1 MRNSNPHLY
10 TRLRNAGHA
19 LARLTCKLVLL
30 SLLFV
35 QPAAALTYKDTSV
48 AMNWVDPAKHTA
60 VTWSKGAS
68 CTAYASAPADDD
80 ITAPLNIGFNFVYGA
95 TTYTTVQIMSN
106 GRLQFGNK
114 YCGFG
119 TQSSGSPP
127 TYALPYFNANLNNT
141 MRIYGADF
149 DLTVKGSGTGTSC
162 PPSNCGVRYTA
173 TPLGTAPNRTFV
185 VTWLNA
191 PEWSQPSSSF
201 DLQIILS
208 EDGTFTYQF
217 GAFNNRSK
225 GSAQSGWQLSTSDFF
240 VKSNGAQ
247 SNGTAIKYVPTTV
260 ASSGLKISVASSTA
274 STCSPTVVTVSAID
288 SAGNVVTS
296 YAGTIRLTTSSAYGS
311 WAVSSATG
319 SFSAG
324 VGDSGTATYGF
335 NGSGSGKDNGVAR
348 FALSNTHAD
357 TLTISAAD
365 TAVSGLA
372 VTSSTVS
379 FLTNAFVV
387 QPTDALGTTVVAGRT
402 HAMKAELWQSD
413 PTSGICSIATTYSG
427 VKTLDAWLT
436 RDSADPGGSA
446 PGIGAV
452 ALPNA
457 PPGGKGSDN
466 VTLTF
471 SAGTATF
478 SLTTGDVGKYALNL
492 RDDSRGFATGV
503 DVSGATSM
511 LTVRPFALSLESIA
525 AGAVSNPANAGAT
538 GTVFARAGADF
549 SATVRGVLWQSADD
563 PTNSGSPGATT
574 NLTDNGTATSFAW
587 ATNVAVAA
595 PFTPASGVLGVLSNG
610 SIAQGTY
617 AGGRATLS
625 TLQYSEVG
633 SASLAAAASTY
644 LNTAGLNLST
654 PGVVVGRFTPASF
667 AVTPNTPVFNVG
679 CATGGFTYVG
689 APFTYRTAPVM
700 TVTAL
705 NAAGATTR
713 NYTGSFWKLTN
724 ASLTGKSYQAMTGTL
739 NTGNVPATDPV
750 IAENGNGTGTLT
762 FSSGSGG
769 LNFVRGAP
777 TVPFNAELAL
787 QINVVDTDA
796 VVFAGNPARFGS
808 ATAGNGIAFDDS
820 SASTTNDKQM
830 LWGRLR
836 LVSGF
841 GSELLPVSINAL
853 FENYSAA
860 GSFVLN
866 AADNCT
872 PVPSTAVNLANTLQT
887 PAAGITS
894 IRIASTATSAA
905 TITSAPARLG
915 LSSFLFSA
923 PGAGNTGYTGLSYDL
938 GAASAN
944 WLQFDWGGTGT
955 HNQNPN
961 ARADFGI
968 FNGPRTVIYTR
979 EPW

>member
-1 MRNSNPHLY
+1 VQNSDPHIW
-10 TRLRNAGHA
+10 
-19 LARLTCKLVLL
+19 ARQRSVRRACAWIACKFVLL
-30 SLLFV
+30 SLLCAP
-35 QPAAALTYKDTSV
+35 PAEALTYKDTSV

-60 VTWSKGAS
+60 VTWTSGAS

-95 TTYTTVQIMSN
+95 TTYTTVQIMTN

-127 TYALPYFNANLNNT
+127 TYALPYFDANLNNT
-141 MRIYGADF
+141 MRIYGADL
-149 DLTVKGSGTGTSC
+149 DLSVKGTGTSC
-162 PPSNCGVRYTA
+162 PAATCGVRYTA
-173 TPLGTAPNRTFV
+173 TPIGTAPNRQFV
-185 VTWLNA
+185 VTWLNV
-191 PEWSQPSSSF
+191 PEWSQGSSSF
-201 DLQIILS
+201 NLQIILS
-208 EDGTFTYQF
+208 EDGSFTYQF
-217 GAFNNRSK
+217 GSFSNPSK
-225 GSAQSGWQLSTSDFF
+225 GSAQSGWQLSASDFF
-240 VKSNGAQ
+240 VKSKGTQ
-247 SNGTAIKYVPTTV
+247 SNGTAIKYLPTAV
-260 ASSGLKISVASSTA
+260 ATSGLKISVASATA
-274 STCSPTVVTVSAID
+274 STCTPTVVTVSAID
-288 SAGNVVTS
+288 GAGNVVSS
-296 YAGTIRLTTSSAYGS
+296 YAGTIKLTTSSAHGS
-311 WAVSSATG
+311 WTVSTATG

-324 VGDSGTATYGF
+324 GGDSGTATYSF
-335 NGSGSGKDNGVAR
+335 NGSGGGKDNGVAA

-365 TAVSGLA
+365 TVVSSLA
-372 VTSSTVS
+372 VTSGTVS

-387 QPTDALGTTVVAGRT
+387 QPTDGLGNTVVAGRA
-402 HAMKAELWQSD
+402 HAMKAELWQKD
-413 PTSGICSIATTYSG
+413 PTSGTCSIASTYSG
-427 VKTLDAWLT
+427 AKTLDAWLT

-446 PGIGAV
+446 PTIGAV
-452 ALPNA
+452 ALPNV
-457 PPGGKGSDN
+457 PSGGKGSDN
-466 VTLTF
+466 ITLTF

-478 SLTTGDVGKYALNL
+478 SLATGDVGKYALNL
-492 RDDSRGFATGV
+492 RDDSRVFAAGI
-503 DVSGATSM
+503 DVSGATSTV
-511 LTVRPFALSLESIA
+511 TVRPFALSLESIA
-525 AGAVSNPANAGAT
+525 AGAISNLANAGAT
-538 GTVFARAGADF
+538 GTVFARAGANF

-563 PTNSGSPGATT
+563 PSNSGSPVTGA
-574 NLTDNGTATSFAW
+574 NLTDNGTAASFAW

-610 SIAQGTY
+610 SVAQGAY
-617 AGGRATLS
+617 AGGRATAS

-633 SASLAAAASTY
+633 SASLAATASTY
-644 LNTAGLNLST
+644 LNTAGLNLNA
-654 PGVVVGRFTPASF
+654 PGVVVGRFTPTAF
-667 AVTPNTPVFNVG
+667 AVATNTPVFSAG
-679 CATGGFTYVG
+679 CAASGFTYVG

-713 NYTGSFWKLTN
+713 NYTGSFWKLTT

-739 NTGNVPATDPV
+739 NTGNLPATDPV
-750 IAENGNGTGTLT
+750 IVDNGNGTGTLT

-777 TVPFNAELAL
+777 SAPFNAELAL
-787 QINVVDTDA
+787 QINVIDTDA
-796 VVFAGNPARFGS
+796 VAFAGNPARFGA
-808 ATAGNGIAFDDS
+808 ATAGNGIAFDDG
-820 SASTTNDKQM
+820 SASTSNDKQM

-841 GSELLPVSINAL
+841 GSELLPVSVNAV

-860 GSFVLN
+860 GNFVLN

-872 PVPSTAVNLANTLQT
+872 PVPTTAVNLANTLQT
-887 PAAGITS
+887 PAAGTTS
-894 IRIASTATSAA
+894 IRIAGTATSTA
-905 TITSAPARLG
+905 TITSTPARLG

-938 GAASAN
+938 GAASTS
-944 WLQFDWGGTGT
+944 WLQFDWSGTGT

-968 FNGPRTVIYTR
+968 FNGPRTVIYAR